1 MSYYQGNDLRLVSG
15 GLKSPHRGKR
25 KYELGGPFT
34 APTVGEQTLVRVERV
49 RGGRLKLRVVKA
61 DHVNVVDPAGKVTKT
76 KILGVERTPA
86 NLEYARRGIVIKGA
100 IVKTQLGLVRISS
113 RPGRDGTVNGVLVEE
128 SKS

>member
-1 MSYYQGNDLRLVSG
+1 MVSG